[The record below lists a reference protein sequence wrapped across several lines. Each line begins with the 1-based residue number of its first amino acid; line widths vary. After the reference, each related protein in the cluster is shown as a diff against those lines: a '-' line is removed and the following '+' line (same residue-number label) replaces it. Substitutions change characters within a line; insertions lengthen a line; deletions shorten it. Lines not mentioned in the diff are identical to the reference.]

1 MLLNIYRSGF
11 KAKDS
16 AECKQKHCAH
26 ASAKVLL
33 PSDVNILS
41 TLQMFVRHLLS
52 LSQCTPLYRY
62 FSSVNPPSL
71 KGFHHF
77 HGSFLFL
84 ALTFLLFCLFLFT
97 SLLSLKT
104 SLLLLPSKNVFIS
117 SSSSYLCLLFLLERN
132 KRRRDIVSVMC
143 PGSARGLHQVGH
155 AQNISNGKWTGSL
168 YNSFL
173 LYPSTQSTLYIIPH
187 SPINT
192 STFVCLSAFCL
203 TCLTRTDISI
213 DASEGATWS

>member
-1 MLLNIYRSGF
+1 
-11 KAKDS
+11 
-16 AECKQKHCAH
+16 
-26 ASAKVLL
+26 
-33 PSDVNILS
+33 
-41 TLQMFVRHLLS
+41 
-52 LSQCTPLYRY
+52 
-62 FSSVNPPSL
+62 
-71 KGFHHF
+71 
-77 HGSFLFL
+77 
-84 ALTFLLFCLFLFT
+84 
-97 SLLSLKT
+97 
-104 SLLLLPSKNVFIS
+104 
-117 SSSSYLCLLFLLERN
+117 
-132 KRRRDIVSVMC
+132 MC

-173 LYPSTQSTLYIIPH
+173 LYPSTQSTLYITPH

>member
-1 MLLNIYRSGF
+1 M
-11 KAKDS
+11 
-16 AECKQKHCAH
+16 
-26 ASAKVLL
+26 VLFFFL
-33 PSDVNILS
+33 P
-41 TLQMFVRHLLS
+41 LLS
-52 LSQCTPLYRY
+52 FCFVSFCSRLY
-62 FSSVNPPSL
+62 SL
-71 KGFHHF
+71 WKQVFF
-77 HGSFLFL
+77 SFLP
-84 ALTFLLFCLFLFT
+84 
-97 SLLSLKT
+97 KMY
-104 SLLLLPSKNVFIS
+104 LLLFIS

>member
-1 MLLNIYRSGF
+1 
-11 KAKDS
+11 
-16 AECKQKHCAH
+16 
-26 ASAKVLL
+26 
-33 PSDVNILS
+33 
-41 TLQMFVRHLLS
+41 MFVRHLLS
-52 LSQCTPLYRY
+52 LWLCTPLYGY

-71 KGFHHF
+71 KVFHHF
-77 HGSFLFL
+77 HCSFLFL

-97 SLLSLKT
+97 SLLSMKT
-104 SLLLLPSKNVFIS
+104 SLLLLPSKNVFIVI
-117 SSSSYLCLLFLLERN
+117 YFIFIFLFLFLLERN

-173 LYPSTQSTLYIIPH
+173 LYPSTQSTLYIIPY

-192 STFVCLSAFCL
+192 STLYA
-203 TCLTRTDISI
+203 
-213 DASEGATWS
+213 